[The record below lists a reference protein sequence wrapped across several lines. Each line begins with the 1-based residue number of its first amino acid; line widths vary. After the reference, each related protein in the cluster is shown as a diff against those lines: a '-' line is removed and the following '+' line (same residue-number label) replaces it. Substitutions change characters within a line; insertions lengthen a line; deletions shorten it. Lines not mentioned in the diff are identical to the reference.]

1 MLREHAVDDSI
12 QDFAKF
18 ISKQTVIRQKQA
30 ETIDPMESLIEH
42 QRSMMELLD

>member
-1 MLREHAVDDSI
+1 MLCDHAVDDSI

-18 ISKQTVIRQKQA
+18 IGKQTVIRQKEK